1 MLEKLKIKK
10 VTMSGDFLEDVE
22 VSPVVFGHTAR
33 RDIVH
38 RVVQWQMAKRRSGN
52 HKTKGIGDISGTT
65 KKPHKQKGTGRAR
78 LGSARAP
85 QCRGGA
91 TIFGP
96 VVRSH
101 AFSLPKKIR
110 RQGLQSALSSLLRE
124 GRVSIVEKASIASPK
139 TKEVRKAWDGSV
151 LIVSGESVCENLRKA
166 LSNAPYLNVLP
177 QGGVNVL
184 DLIRHDRVLLSQEA
198 LRYLESFLSPRR
210 KSL

>member
-1 MLEKLKIKK
+1 
-10 VTMSGDFLEDVE
+10 
-22 VSPVVFGHTAR
+22 
-33 RDIVH
+33 
-38 RVVQWQMAKRRSGN
+38 
-52 HKTKGIGDISGTT
+52 
-65 KKPHKQKGTGRAR
+65 
-78 LGSARAP
+78 
-85 QCRGGA
+85 
-91 TIFGP
+91 
-96 VVRSH
+96 
-101 AFSLPKKIR
+101 LPKKIR